1 MPTKKHD
8 PTVWL
13 ESDSDL
19 SSEPSDLPNAQLS
32 EVDAVCV
39 KAVFERLFQRLR
51 LLDLLKVDAGEQVR
65 AVHRAESRG
74 AATPPSRRRNRA
86 NPNPER
92 ARTPKRLDETSTRV
106 PTRTR
111 RRTSRTPPDIARSY
125 SHPPLFP
132 LLRASNAQAAEMS
145 RGVGAEIS
153 RVMRKQTDLEGRF
166 EDLISRRE
174 TLVRAANKR
183 PYLENQA
190 RVSETAA
197 ELRST
202 TNELCVNLKQS
213 PDVLEN
219 LRFAVAER
227 AELVAL
233 VAETLESLDEE
244 GSFSRLVRVRV
255 KEEARDMDMEATRA
269 REKALSGEVAA
280 LRDRIAREKAEHET
294 WAEEKAKT
302 VATLKAELKEK
313 KSRAGSE
320 TRFAKKDIVADSEC
334 NARQRAQTLAALRR
348 DHEALAAE
356 TAREKAAHAEIM
368 AYLETR
374 EGGLS
379 ARVAELE
386 TKHVEDKERRER
398 LLSETKARSEL
409 LAQKLP
415 VAKAAY
421 EEELAKKQARAAE
434 KREAQARAEREA
446 AGGEETRRRAAGKM
460 QLLKGLW
467 QSDRDA
473 KIAAKE
479 AAKAEAEAAKAE
491 KGGKKKGK

>member
-1 MPTKKHD
+1 
-8 PTVWL
+8 
-13 ESDSDL
+13 
-19 SSEPSDLPNAQLS
+19 
-32 EVDAVCV
+32 
-39 KAVFERLFQRLR
+39 
-51 LLDLLKVDAGEQVR
+51 
-65 AVHRAESRG
+65 
-74 AATPPSRRRNRA
+74 
-86 NPNPER
+86 
-92 ARTPKRLDETSTRV
+92 
-106 PTRTR
+106 
-111 RRTSRTPPDIARSY
+111 
-125 SHPPLFP
+125 
-132 LLRASNAQAAEMS
+132 MS

-153 RVMRKQTDLEGRF
+153 RVMRKQTDLERRF

-356 TAREKAAHAEIM
+356 TAREKAAHSEIM

>member
-1 MPTKKHD
+1 MPTKNHD
-8 PTVWL
+8 PTLWL

-92 ARTPKRLDETSTRV
+92 ARTRSASMKRRHERRADP
-106 PTRTR
+106 PTNVSNIPRYR
-111 RRTSRTPPDIARSY
+111 ALVLTPPS
-125 SHPPLFP
+125 SP
-132 LLRASNAQAAEMS
+132 RASNAQAAEMS

-153 RVMRKQTDLEGRF
+153 RVMRKQTDLERRF

-202 TNELCVNLKQS
+202 TNELCVNLKES

-227 AELVAL
+227 AELSAL
-233 VAETLESLDEE
+233 VAETAASLDEE
-244 GSFSRLVRVRV
+244 GSFSRLARVRV

-294 WAEEKAKT
+294 WAKEKAKT

-320 TRFAKKDIVADSEC
+320 TRFAKKDVVADSEC

-356 TAREKAAHAEIM
+356 TAREKAAHSEIM

-398 LLSETKARSEL
+398 LLSETKARLEL